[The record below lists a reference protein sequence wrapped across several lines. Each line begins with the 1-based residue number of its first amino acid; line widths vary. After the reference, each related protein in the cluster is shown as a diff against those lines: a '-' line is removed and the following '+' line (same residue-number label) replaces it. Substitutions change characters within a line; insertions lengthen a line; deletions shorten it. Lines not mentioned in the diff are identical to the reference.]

1 MKLILNKKDRHI
13 NVLIKENERL
23 LDENTY
29 LKSMLEYADVD
40 NVNKKLEETKKV
52 QDEYR
57 KAMKE
62 AKEAKATYEK
72 MTREFELMKAQFL
85 KDLKSVH
92 K

>member
-13 NVLIKENERL
+13 NVLQKENERL

-57 KAMKE
+57 QAIKE

-85 KDLKSVH
+85 KDLKFVH